1 MFNHRPALW
10 LNPKEEFAA
19 GLHHLR
25 QQFRNSLSTDVFQE
39 EGGSIFFNGF
49 HRMLDKSQIPLE
61 SIKLFQVNLPAKHI
75 AESVIE
81 EFQQQGVERGAFYT
95 KLDEVGYS
103 GPPMALICLDKIVR
117 EESFN
122 NSDRIAS
129 FVTEVS
135 KFMQA
140 GYVVKYHGID
150 R

>member
-1 MFNHRPALW
+1 
-10 LNPKEEFAA
+10 
-19 GLHHLR
+19 
-25 QQFRNSLSTDVFQE
+25 
-39 EGGSIFFNGF
+39 
-49 HRMLDKSQIPLE
+49 MLEKSGIPLA

-81 EFQQQGVERGAFYT
+81 EFQQAGMEPAAFYT

-103 GPPMALICLDKIVR
+103 GPPMALICLDRIVR

-122 NSDRIAS
+122 RSDRIAS

-140 GYVVKYHGID
+140 GYVIKYHGTD